1 MVETLLLKHLSNK
14 SQLRHENIEC
24 RVAEMYVCEGKV
36 EETSACEGGI
46 VP

>member
-36 EETSACEGGI
+36 AEMSACEGEI
-46 VP
+46 LP